1 MLGQLSRKGALNLA
15 WIDLEM
21 TGLNPDSHVIIEIA
35 TVVTDPEL
43 NILAEGP
50 NLALRRS
57 REEMASM
64 EAWSARTH
72 GASGLLDRVRE
83 STVDIAD
90 AQRQTLDFLSEWIPS
105 GASPLCGNSVHHDR
119 RFLRR
124 EMPELEAYF
133 HYRIVDV
140 STVKEL
146 VKRWY
151 PGVAGQSSKPE
162 AHLARDDVLESIAEL
177 RRYRDRVFSSAPG
190 AEAG

>member
-1 MLGQLSRKGALNLA
+1 MLGQLSRKSALNLA

-21 TGLNPDSHVIIEIA
+21 TGLNPDRHVIIEIA
-35 TVVTDPEL
+35 TVVTDPDL

-57 REEMASM
+57 KEEMASM
-64 EAWSARTH
+64 ESWSARTH

-83 STVDIAD
+83 STIEVAD

-124 EMPELEAYF
+124 EMPGLEAYF

-146 VKRWY
+146 ARRWY
-151 PGVAGQSSKPE
+151 PGMAGPSSKPE

-177 RRYRDRVFSSAPG
+177 RRYRDRIFSPATG

>member
-1 MLGQLSRKGALNLA
+1 MSSKSALNLA

-21 TGLNPDSHVIIEIA
+21 TGLNPDRHVIIEIA
-35 TVVTDPEL
+35 TVVTDPDL

-57 REEMASM
+57 KEEMASM

-83 STVDIAD
+83 SDMDVAD
-90 AQRQTLDFLSEWIPS
+90 AQRQTLDFLRGWIPS

-140 STVKEL
+140 STLKEL
-146 VKRWY
+146 VRRWY
-151 PGVAGQSSKPE
+151 PGVSSPSSKPE

-177 RRYRDRVFSSAPG
+177 RRYRDRVFSPATG

>member
-1 MLGQLSRKGALNLA
+1 MSRKSALNLA

-21 TGLNPDSHVIIEIA
+21 TGLNPDRHVIIEIA
-35 TVVTDPEL
+35 TVVTDPDL

-57 REEMASM
+57 KEEMASM

-83 STVDIAD
+83 SNMDVAD
-90 AQRQTLDFLSEWIPS
+90 AQRQTLDFLRDWIPS

-124 EMPELEAYF
+124 EMPDLEAYF

-140 STVKEL
+140 STLKEL
-146 VKRWY
+146 VRRWY
-151 PGVAGQSSKPE
+151 PGEASPSSKPE

-177 RRYRDRVFSSAPG
+177 RRYRDRVFSPATG
-190 AEAG
+190 AEVG

>member
-1 MLGQLSRKGALNLA
+1 MSRKSALNLA

-21 TGLNPDSHVIIEIA
+21 TGLNPDQHVIIEIA
-35 TVVTDPEL
+35 TVVTDPDL

-83 STVDIAD
+83 SNMDVAD
-90 AQRQTLDFLSEWIPS
+90 AQRQTLDFLKEWIPS

-140 STVKEL
+140 STLKEL
-146 VKRWY
+146 VRRWY
-151 PGVAGQSSKPE
+151 PGVASPSSKPE

-177 RRYRDRVFSSAPG
+177 RRYRDRVFSPATG
-190 AEAG
+190 ADAG

>member
-1 MLGQLSRKGALNLA
+1 MSRKGALNLA

-50 NLALRRS
+50 NLVLRRS
-57 REEMASM
+57 KEEMASM

-151 PGVAGQSSKPE
+151 PGAVSPSSKPE
-162 AHLARDDVLESIAEL
+162 THLARDDVLESIAEL
-177 RRYRDRVFSSAPG
+177 RRYRDRVFLPATG